1 MHEVPVIENGGII
14 TPAVASGSGSRVR
27 VQQVV
32 DIEEIV
38 SDTGAKEYRGVH
50 SGGCGNRGDLCSSK
64 FHCTEAQRETCE
76 LTVKEYNEHITS
88 EELDDSEVG
97 NDQQILRH
105 VVLLL
110 LIVTS
115 LFVVRFKTDFEK

>member
-1 MHEVPVIENGGII
+1 MQEVPVIENGDLI
-14 TPAVASGSGSRVR
+14 TPAVASGSNSRVR
-27 VQQVV
+27 IQQVV

-38 SDTGAKEYRGVH
+38 SETGVKEYH
-50 SGGCGNRGDLCSSK
+50 GCGNRGELCSSK

-88 EELDDSEVG
+88 EEIDSDVG
-97 NDQQILRH
+97 HDQQILRH

-115 LFVVRFKTDFEK
+115 LFVVRF